1 MPQRATANINC
12 RIFPGVAIE
21 MVRQELSRVG
31 GDPSAKITVLDDAVA
46 SDASPLRPDVM
57 QAVRKAVKQRY
68 PGLEVTPSMSA
79 GATDGA
85 IFRAANTPVYGVSG
99 LFQKAE
105 DSFAHGLNERI
116 PVAQIAPALAHYR
129 SIIMELTK

>member
-1 MPQRATANINC
+1 
-12 RIFPGVAIE
+12 
-21 MVRQELSRVG
+21 
-31 GDPSAKITVLDDAVA
+31 
-46 SDASPLRPDVM
+46 
-57 QAVRKAVKQRY
+57 VKQRY

-85 IFRAANTPVYGVSG
+85 IFRSANIPVYGVSG

-105 DSFAHGLNERI
+105 DSFAHGLNERV

-129 SIIMELTK
+129 SIIVELTK

>member
-1 MPQRATANINC
+1 
-12 RIFPGVAIE
+12 
-21 MVRQELSRVG
+21 
-31 GDPSAKITVLDDAVA
+31 
-46 SDASPLRPDVM
+46 
-57 QAVRKAVKQRY
+57 
-68 PGLEVTPSMSA
+68 
-79 GATDGA
+79 
-85 IFRAANTPVYGVSG
+85 VSG